1 MAPQE
6 NNTEAPR
13 EWRGW
18 GHWLK
23 QEFTI
28 DKRFI
33 PIKCIIFFFTGGV
46 VAFIPYLT
54 LHMQQ
59 LGLNVE
65 EIAIMYAVLPLASL
79 LGPPAT
85 GMIADKFG
93 KYNIMFIINIILTG
107 VFHTL
112 MLQVP
117 PVPTNTLSF
126 QCDSGGHRLVWGECD
141 DCYDLR
147 NNTQAALDI
156 RFCKYD
162 CDAPLEDLQMCL
174 SNVNT
179 TTCTS
184 FNSTDKYRASVACRQ
199 RTRGATECRRVHAR
213 SCLRESFLGF
223 RSWPS
228 CDHVSLKY
236 EISLSLHFAI
246 HINGSLQVPGMEE
259 GQPCFHSWR
268 EMQFEGNLYS
278 NLTCNSA
285 CPMTCKVF
293 GEKTCH
299 EMLAKS
305 APPLTFWTYF
315 VLRLIATFFLGSSFT
330 MMDAVTLAQI
340 NKQGGEFGKQRSH
353 DDGWFFHHSPHRRH
367 HHRQD
372 QGGPQR
378 NISFCQ
384 RFMSTHCRH
393 AFFIFFSPGIID
405 YMPAFYLGDALLLLS
420 VVLVSRLPL
429 EVEMPE
435 ESLTKGLKE
444 IITRVEIDIFMIL
457 ILIMGTNYGYIESY
471 LFVYLKELK
480 APNYLLGLTMTTG
493 CMISIPMLFW
503 ADPIVAK
510 MGRHNVFLVSFL
522 AYAVRMFGYAYITN
536 PWMCFPFETLEVF
549 TYQLMWV
556 AAATYCPILAPKG
569 LLATMTGMAGA
580 MHYSFGKGLGA
591 FAGGYLIAHLST
603 AGAFKVFG
611 GVALFGAVFYFFIH
625 HCYMKKL
632 VAKREKEYEI
642 TKEEED
648 SKVAELEVMQGKD
661 RRVSR
666 VSTYSRKSSVDQ
678 SGRRLSVVDV
688 LM

>member
-6 NNTEAPR
+6 NSSETPR

-18 GHWLK
+18 GPWLK
-23 QEFTI
+23 EEFTI

-33 PIKCIIFFFTGGV
+33 PIKCIIFLFTGGV

-65 EIAIMYAVLPLASL
+65 EIAIMYAVLPIASL

-93 KYNIMFIINIILTG
+93 KYNVMFIINIILTG

-117 PVPTNTLSF
+117 PVPKNAVSF
-126 QCDSGGHRLVWGECD
+126 ECGSGGHSLVWEECD
-141 DCYDLR
+141 DCYDVR
-147 NNTQAALDI
+147 NNTEAVLTI
-156 RFCKYD
+156 RFCKYE
-162 CDAPLEDLQMCL
+162 CENPPEDLQLCL
-174 SNVNT
+174 SNAFT
-179 TTCTS
+179 TTCNTY
-184 FNSTDKYRASVACRQ
+184 NVTDKI
-199 RTRGATECRRVHAR
+199 
-213 SCLRESFLGF
+213 
-223 RSWPS
+223 
-228 CDHVSLKY
+228 HVNGTL
-236 EISLSLHFAI
+236 FA
-246 HINGSLQVPGMEE
+246 QGMEE
-259 GQPCFHSWR
+259 GQQCFHTWR
-268 EMQFEGNLYS
+268 EINFEESVYT
-278 NLTCNSA
+278 NLTCNA
-285 CPMTCKVF
+285 PCPMKCQVF

-299 EMLAKS
+299 HMLEKK
-305 APPLTFWTYF
+305 APPITFWSYF

-340 NKQGGEFGKQRSH
+340 NKQGGEFGKQRVMTMV
-353 DDGWFFHHSPHRRH
+353 G
-367 HHRQD
+367 
-372 QGGPQR
+372 
-378 NISFCQ
+378 
-384 RFMSTHCRH
+384 
-393 AFFIFFSPGIID
+393 FSIIPLIAGIIIDRIGEATGIID

-429 EVEMPE
+429 EVELPE

-444 IITRVEIDIFMIL
+444 IVTRVEIDIFMVL
-457 ILIMGTNYGYIESY
+457 ILIMGTNYGFIESY

-591 FAGGYLIAHLST
+591 FAGGYLIASLST

-611 GVALFGAVFYFFIH
+611 GVALFGAAFYFLIH

-632 VAKREKEYEI
+632 IAKREKEYEI
-642 TKEEED
+642 TKAEED
-648 SKVAELEVMQGKD
+648 SKVGELEVMQGKD

-678 SGRRLSVVDV
+678 NGRRLSVVDV